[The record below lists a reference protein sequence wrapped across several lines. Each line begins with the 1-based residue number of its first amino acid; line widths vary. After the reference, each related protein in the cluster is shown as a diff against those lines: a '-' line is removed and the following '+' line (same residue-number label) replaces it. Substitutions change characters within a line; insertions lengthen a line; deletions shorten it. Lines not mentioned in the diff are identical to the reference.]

1 MISKIAL
8 LGPICLLVS
17 CLGTPVSASAAD
29 MAKLLQDLRSND
41 PQKVELAIET
51 ITDLG
56 PSAAKAVPELT
67 KLLTSGDANTRAH
80 AAHALGK
87 IGKAALPAAGA
98 LAKLITDEKPAVRY
112 AALDAL
118 GEIEPG
124 PEMVV
129 PLMIASLGDQNP
141 AVIREALHA
150 LADRGPSIVPA
161 MIEALK
167 DDRTEYWALLV
178 LQTIGPD
185 AKEAVPAIIEVLKEP
200 DEPWQR
206 MEAAITLGKIGPAS
220 ASAVPQLVE
229 LLDDPEKG
237 VTHAAVYALAM
248 IGPAAKPAA
257 KQIRTHLDTEDP
269 FQWVAGS
276 WALAKIY
283 PDNKT
288 IQKTTARFLAV
299 MLTDE
304 DQQVR
309 RAAAQALLN
318 IKPGPAIMLPALENA
333 LKDADLSIVEDALTA
348 IAGLGQDALPVLIH
362 ALQHDRVRMQA
373 AYLLQQLG
381 PKAAPAVAAL
391 IEAYGNEQRAD
402 VRRELLFTLGHIGP
416 AAQEATDIAIEGCCN
431 DDKGISYASMYVLG
445 QLGPQA
451 MRAKDALKAHLDS
464 DARYHAA
471 TAAWALAMIDPG
483 DPDLISKGVPLFVET
498 LDSENPNV
506 RREAAIALGKLGQ
519 PAKSALPALKKA
531 TGDKNPEA
539 AKAATAAIKIIQG
552 G

>member
-1 MISKIAL
+1 MISKLAL
-8 LGPICLLVS
+8 LGPMCLLVS
-17 CLGTPVSASAAD
+17 SLGTPISTSAAD
-29 MAKLLQDLRSND
+29 MAELVQDLRSND
-41 PQKVELAIET
+41 PQNVEIAIEK
-51 ITDLG
+51 ISDLG

-87 IGKAALPAAGA
+87 IGKGALPAAGA
-98 LAKLITDEKPAVRY
+98 LAKLITDQNPAVRY

-118 GEIEPG
+118 DEIEPG

-129 PLMIASLGDQNP
+129 PLMIAALGDQNP
-141 AVIREALHA
+141 AVIREALNA
-150 LADRGPSIVPA
+150 LADRGTSMVPA

-185 AKEAVPAIIEVLKEP
+185 AKEAVPAITGVLNEP

-220 ASAVPQLVE
+220 ASAVPQLVK

-237 VTHAAVYALAM
+237 VSHAAVYALAM
-248 IGPAAKPAA
+248 IGPEAKPAA
-257 KQIRTHLDTEDP
+257 KQIRSHLDTEDP
-269 FQWVAGS
+269 FQWVVGS

-283 PDNKT
+283 PENKT

-304 DQQVR
+304 DQEVR

-318 IKPGPAIMLPALENA
+318 LKPGPAIMLPALENA
-333 LKDADLSIVEDALTA
+333 LKDADLPVVEDALTA

-373 AYLLQQLG
+373 AYLIQQLG
-381 PKAAPAVAAL
+381 PKAAPAASAL
-391 IEAYGNEQRAD
+391 MEAYQNEQRAD

-416 AAQEATDIAIEGCCN
+416 AAQEAMDCAIAGCSSDDEG
-431 DDKGISYASMYVLG
+431 IRYASMYVLG
-445 QLGPQA
+445 QLGPQG
-451 MRAKDALKAHLDS
+451 MRGKDVLKSHLDNE
-464 DARYHAA
+464 DRYHAA
-471 TAAWALAMIDPG
+471 TAAWALAMIDAD
-483 DPDLISKGVPLFVET
+483 DPDLISKGVPLFVEA
-498 LDSENPNV
+498 LDSQNANV

-531 TGDKNPEA
+531 TGDKNPEV
-539 AKAATAAIKIIQG
+539 AKAAEAAIKIIQG